1 MVSETS
7 HNAREHTMQNN
18 FLTKISHEIRTPLN
32 AIIGLGYLCQQT
44 RLDDQQR
51 KYVTTMIDSA
61 KGLLD
66 SFQEMLDFSK
76 LENDEFEINS
86 LPFRLDTVLND
97 LIATIEPRCQEKG
110 LRLYTKVDESLPPI
124 LEGDSM
130 RISLIL
136 LNLAGNAVK
145 FTEKGSVS
153 INIYKTPENNIG
165 FSVTDTG
172 IGISADMRE
181 TIFQPFTQVDNS
193 HTRDYGGTGLGLAIC
208 TLLTQRMQGEIK
220 VDANPEGGSIFSV
233 ILPLKEATETTME
246 ENGPLHNVRALV
258 VENNP
263 LSQQIIESHLQALG
277 MKVQVAH
284 EGELSLRLVAEADSA
299 DHPFNIIILSLQ
311 LPDMG
316 GIELAQYIQQSS
328 LNHRPALILQSE
340 FELDEIKKMSQD
352 AGITALLP
360 LDTPA
365 SMWQQSIVE
374 ILENHTPTEE
384 DTHSPHV
391 DEEFSGPPRILL
403 VEDNE
408 INQEIAYEVLKT
420 AQLEVDIANNG
431 QEAVDAVA
439 NQKYSLILMD
449 VQMPIMDGLE
459 ATRRIREAGYTMPI
473 IAMTAHAMLDDK
485 EASMSAGM
493 NAHLTKPLEPM
504 ALFATINSWLPS
516 NTPSKKS
523 TSSNKDV
530 IAPRKGKLPDRIE
543 GFNIIGGLATVGGN
557 EELYANLLK
566 KFANRYATVNED
578 ISKCLQTNDIEAAVR
593 HAHTVRGIAAN
604 LGAEELAKAAEN
616 LEKTLIHSPSM
627 TTPHLRTL
635 VVCLTNAVNA
645 ISESLD
651 FMQASDTEAC
661 TANIEDRLNLAE
673 REHAR
678 HVLDQAILNME
689 VDWGYAIDTIRHL
702 GARLKETKL
711 ECPLSKLEQA
721 VEDFEVEVAHELSK
735 EIQAQL
741 SAH

>member
-1 MVSETS
+1 
-7 HNAREHTMQNN
+7 MQNN

-76 LENDEFEINS
+76 LENDEFEINY
-86 LPFRLDTVLND
+86 LPFSLDTVLND
-97 LIATIEPRCQEKG
+97 IVSTIEPRCQEKSI
-110 LRLYTKVDESLPPI
+110 RFYTKVDATIPPI
-124 LEGDSM
+124 LEGDAM

-153 INIYKTPENNIG
+153 IHVDKLEQDKIN
-165 FSVTDTG
+165 FSIIDTG

-181 TIFQPFTQVDNS
+181 AIFQPFTQVDNS
-193 HTRDYGGTGLGLAIC
+193 HTRDYEGTGLGLAIC
-208 TLLTQRMQGEIK
+208 ALLTKRMQGEIK
-220 VDANPEGGSIFSV
+220 VDANPDGGSIFTV
-233 ILPLKEATETTME
+233 TLPLKEASELPVAQD
-246 ENGPLHNVRALV
+246 GPLQGIRALV
-258 VENNP
+258 VEHNP
-263 LSQQIIESHLQALG
+263 LSQQIIESQLNSLG

-284 EGELSLRLVAEADSA
+284 EGELALRIIADADSA
-299 DHPFNIIILSLQ
+299 HKPFNIIILSLH

-316 GIELAQYIQQSS
+316 GVELAKYIQQSNLS
-328 LNHRPALILQSE
+328 QHPALILQSE

-352 AGITALLP
+352 AGIAALLP
-360 LDTPA
+360 LDTPTNK
-365 SMWQQSIVE
+365 WKQSIVE
-374 ILENHTPTEE
+374 ILQEHNKALEDSNVQVGEEEE
-384 DTHSPHV
+384 D
-391 DEEFSGPPRILL
+391 SGPPRILL

-408 INQEIAYEVLKT
+408 INQEIAYEVLTT
-420 AQLEVDIANNG
+420 AHLEVDIANNG

-439 NQKYSLILMD
+439 KQKYSLILMD
-449 VQMPIMDGLE
+449 VQMPVMDGLE

-516 NTPSKKS
+516 KTSNKKS
-523 TSSNKDV
+523 SSSNKDI

-578 ISKCLQTNDIEAAVR
+578 ISKCLQTNDIESAVR

-651 FMQASDTEAC
+651 VMQSDQTDVVTAS
-661 TANIEDRLNLAE
+661 IEERLNIAE

-678 HVLDQAILNME
+678 HVLDQAIINME
-689 VDWGYAIDTIRHL
+689 SDWGYAIETIRHL
-702 GARLKETKL
+702 SSRLKDTKL
-711 ECPLSKLEQA
+711 ENHLVQLEQA
-721 VEDFEVEVAHELSK
+721 VEDFEVETAGQLSKQIQSELSTN
-735 EIQAQL
+735 
-741 SAH
+741 

>member
-1 MVSETS
+1 
-7 HNAREHTMQNN
+7 MQNN

-76 LENDEFEINS
+76 LEDDDFEINN

-97 LIATIEPRCQEKG
+97 LVATIEPRCQEKG
-110 LRLYTKVDESLPPI
+110 LRLYSKVDESLPPI

-153 INIYKTPENNIG
+153 INVNKTDQGCIR
-165 FSVTDTG
+165 FSIIDTG
-172 IGISADMRE
+172 IGISDDMRE
-181 TIFQPFTQVDNS
+181 NIFLPFTQVDNS
-193 HTRDYGGTGLGLAIC
+193 HTREYGGTGLGLAIC
-208 TLLTQRMQGEIK
+208 TLLIKRMQGEIF
-220 VDANPEGGSIFSV
+220 VEANPEGGSIFTFT
-233 ILPLKEATETTME
+233 LPLKEASELPPVQD
-246 ENGPLHNVRALV
+246 GPLQGVRALV
-258 VENNP
+258 VEHNP
-263 LSQQIIESHLQALG
+263 LNQQIIESQLSALG

-284 EGELSLRLVAEADSA
+284 EGELALRIIADADDAQHSFDLV
-299 DHPFNIIILSLQ
+299 ILSLQ

-316 GIELAQYIQQSS
+316 GVELAQYIQKSN
-328 LNHRPALILQSE
+328 LGKHPALILQSE
-340 FELDEIKKMSQD
+340 FELDEIKKMAQD
-352 AGITALLP
+352 AGILARLT
-360 LDTPA
+360 LDT
-365 SMWQQSIVE
+365 SSNIWEQSIAEVLKEHSEALKDTQVE
-374 ILENHTPTEE
+374 EA
-384 DTHSPHV
+384 
-391 DEEFSGPPRILL
+391 DEEEQSGPPRILL

-408 INQEIAYEVLKT
+408 INQEIAYEVLTT
-420 AQLEVDIANNG
+420 AHLEVDIANNG

-439 NQKYSLILMD
+439 KQKYALILMD

-459 ATRRIREAGYTMPI
+459 ATRTIREAGYTMPI

-504 ALFATINSWLPS
+504 ALFATINAWLPS
-516 NTPSKKS
+516 KSSSKKS
-523 TSSNKDV
+523 TSSSKDI
-530 IAPRKGKLPDRIE
+530 IAKHHGKLPDRIE

-557 EELYANLLK
+557 EELYAKLLK

-578 ISKCLQTNDIEAAVR
+578 ISQCLQKNDIESAVR

-645 ISESLD
+645 IRESLD
-651 FMQASDTEAC
+651 YMEASQAEVA
-661 TANIEDRLNLAE
+661 TASIEDKLNLAE

-689 VDWGYAIDTIRHL
+689 VDWGYAIETIRHL
-702 GARLKETKL
+702 SARLKETKL
-711 ECPLSKLEQA
+711 EPTLIQLEQA
-721 VEDFEVEVAHELSK
+721 VEDFEVEVALTLSK
-735 EIQAQL
+735 EIQSEL
-741 SAH
+741 SVH